1 MYGAIAF
8 LPLVGAVITLAVVF
22 FLRWRMNRL
31 DYSGQTPVSEEEL
44 EREKP
49 ASVFADVAMDDLD
62 ELLGQI
68 ECAIDWGFSEE
79 QKTSLSLRVN
89 GLFPGMMTYAV
100 FPVRYNVESMDV
112 LMHFGR
118 VDPTTV
124 RCRFESNAALISRIG
139 RILRGLESSAI

>member
-31 DYSGQTPVSEEEL
+31 DYSGQSPVSEEEL

-49 ASVFADVAMDDLD
+49 ASVFADVALD
-62 ELLGQI
+62 YLEELLGQI
-68 ECAIDWGFSEE
+68 EYAVDWGFSEE
-79 QKTSLSLRVN
+79 QKESLFLRVN
-89 GLFPGMMTYAV
+89 GLFPGMMTYAM
-100 FPVRYNVESMDV
+100 FPVRYNVESTDV

-118 VDPTTV
+118 IDGSMLK
-124 RCRFESNAALISRIG
+124 CRFESNAALISRIG
-139 RILRGLESSAI
+139 KILRELESSEI